1 MRDPAISRGQESD
14 GSRTPV
20 DQPLIGFGSRVR
32 ASPFFAATRRHGC
45 KAFSIYNHMF
55 MPLFYESPEA
65 DYWRLVTDV
74 TLWDV
79 AAERQVAIS
88 GPDATRFVQYLTPR
102 NLSNCAVGQCKYV
115 LLTDNDGG
123 IVNDL
128 LLLKL
133 ADDHYWLS
141 IADSDVLLW
150 ARGVQLHSGMDV
162 RIEEPDVSPLQVQ
175 GPRST
180 ETIQAAFGDR
190 VAKLELY
197 RFEETQLDGIPLVV
211 SRTGWS
217 GERGYE
223 VFLRDGRHGDTLW
236 EHIMEAGR
244 AFNIAPCG
252 PSSIRRMEACLLS
265 YGADITLETNPYEAN
280 LGWLVDVDQPAD
292 FIGKTSLKRIR
303 AEGVKRR
310 LVAVELDGDP
320 LPAPNLAP
328 WPVFAGAET
337 VGQVT
342 SCVYSPRLDNNIGL
356 AMVGI
361 EHAQIG
367 TRLQARSPDAE
378 HAAVVVPMPFVP
390 HRLK

>member
-1 MRDPAISRGQESD
+1 MSQAVESTDATKPASG
-14 GSRTPV
+14 
-20 DQPLIGFGSRVR
+20 PLIAFSSRVR
-32 ASPFFAATRRHGC
+32 ASPFMAATRRHGC
-45 KAFSIYNHMF
+45 KAYSVYNHMF
-55 MPLFYESPEA
+55 MPLYYESPEA

-79 AAERQVAIS
+79 AVERQVAIR
-88 GPDATRFVQYLTPR
+88 GRDAARFIQYLTPR
-102 NLSNCAVGQCKYV
+102 NLSTCSVGQCKYI

-150 ARGVQLHSGMDV
+150 ARGVLHHSGLDV

-180 ETIQAAFGDR
+180 DTMLALLGDW
-190 VAKLELY
+190 VAKLDLF
-197 RFEETQLDGIPLVV
+197 RFNETELDGIPLLV

-223 VFLRDGRHGDTLW
+223 IFLRDARYGDALW
-236 EHIMEAGR
+236 ERIMDAGR
-244 AFNIAPCG
+244 KFNIG
-252 PSSIRRMEACLLS
+252 PSGPSTIRRIEACLLS
-265 YGADITLETNPYEAN
+265 YGADITLDTNPYEAN
-280 LGWLVDVDQPAD
+280 LGRLVDLNQAAD
-292 FIGKTSLKRIR
+292 FIGKKSLARIHT
-303 AEGVKRR
+303 EGIKRR

-320 LPAPNLAP
+320 LPAPNEVP
-328 WPVFAGAET
+328 WPVHARDAE
-337 VGQVT
+337 VGRVT
-342 SCVYSPRLDNNIGL
+342 SCVYSPRLQKNIGL

-361 EHAQIG
+361 AHSEVG
-367 TRLQARSPDAE
+367 TRLQVASCLADFEAL
-378 HAAVVVPMPFVP
+378 VVPMPFVP